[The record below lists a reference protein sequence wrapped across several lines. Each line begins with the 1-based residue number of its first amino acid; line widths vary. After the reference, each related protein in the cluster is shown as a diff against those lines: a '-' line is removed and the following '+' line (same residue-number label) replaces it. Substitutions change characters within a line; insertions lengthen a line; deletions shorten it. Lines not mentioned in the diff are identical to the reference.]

1 LGLRLATSMIFVLTL
16 LACAQGNCRR
26 ETTEIP
32 PYPGQKEILEGKTP
46 VLSAEEKA
54 KRAFVFKYDGSK
66 QCGLGEAVTVEAMEK
81 ELAGIKILSKDK
93 KNDGMMYIQKC
104 GSGTGQ
110 ANVYEIYKVDLEKA
124 LARSFKEWKN

>member
-1 LGLRLATSMIFVLTL
+1 MGLRFPATLILVLTL
-16 LACAQGNCRR
+16 LSCAQGNCRR

-66 QCGLGEAVTVEAMEK
+66 QCGLGEAITVEAMEK
-81 ELAGIKILSKDK
+81 ELASIKLLSKEK
-93 KNDGMMYIQKC
+93 KSDGMMYIQKC
-104 GSGTGQ
+104 GAGTGQ
-110 ANVYEIYKVDLEKA
+110 ANVYEIYRVDLEKA
-124 LARSFKEWKN
+124 LSRGFKEWKN